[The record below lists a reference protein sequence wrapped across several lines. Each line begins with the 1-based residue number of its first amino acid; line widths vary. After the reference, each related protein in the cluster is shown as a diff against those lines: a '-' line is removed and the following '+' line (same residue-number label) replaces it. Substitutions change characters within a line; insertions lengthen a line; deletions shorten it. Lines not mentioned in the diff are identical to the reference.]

1 MIWPPPRRRALRW
14 RPQDG
19 EGLEHLV
26 FGPEG
31 DDLVARSVVIGSR
44 DGRDF
49 GLDYTIV
56 CDDAFRVRELHLGT
70 VEGGALL
77 LVSDGKGT
85 WRNHDGRALPELD
98 GCIDVDLAATP
109 FTNTLPIR
117 RIDWDAQPEGRAEII
132 ALYVPLGG
140 LAPRIDRQIYTR
152 LDDRRFRYEAADGTF
167 SAEIAVDED
176 GFVTDYPGLFARLPF
191 GAEGAA

>member
-14 RPQDG
+14 RPRDG

-26 FGPEG
+26 FGREA

-44 DGRDF
+44 GGHDF

-70 VEGGALL
+70 VEGGALF
-77 LVSDGKGT
+77 LVSDGKGS
-85 WRNHDGRALPELD
+85 WRNHDDRALPEFD

-117 RIDWDAQPEGRAEII
+117 RIDWDAQPEGRAEIA
-132 ALYVPLGG
+132 ALYLPLGSI
-140 LAPRIDRQIYTR
+140 APVVDRQIYTR
-152 LDDRRFRYEAADGTF
+152 LGDRRFRYEAADGTF
-167 SAEIAVDED
+167 SAEIDIDED
-176 GFVTDYPGLFARLPF
+176 GFVADYPGLFVRVPF
-191 GAEGAA
+191 GTEGAA